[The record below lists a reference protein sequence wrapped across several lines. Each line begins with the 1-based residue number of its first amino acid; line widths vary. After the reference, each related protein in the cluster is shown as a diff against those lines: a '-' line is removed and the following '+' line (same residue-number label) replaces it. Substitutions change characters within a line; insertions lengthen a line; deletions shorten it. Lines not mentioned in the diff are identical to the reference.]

1 MDLSF
6 NFDVGVARDK
16 IRSGP
21 VAKIGITKYGSTGLY
36 SGISFT
42 KTGMSLKL
50 CEQMADI
57 ANHSLSRSTWST
69 YKTVKG
75 HLDKCQM
82 DLKVRFS
89 FPMTSSQVISFVSWL
104 LKRGL
109 KANTVNTYVSGLR
122 TIHLTKR
129 VDELAHIDTIEKR
142 LSNKPARVPVT
153 LNVLKLINA
162 AINRWEETDQM
173 RLLVWSVCLICFFGG
188 FRIHELLCRNTTQF
202 DPAFTLLGKDIK
214 VTTLRVGSETILA
227 LQILIKSPKED
238 RVGKECIIDV
248 YETKGTLCPVKYFKN
263 GKKKHFYQLGSL
275 PF

>member
-1 MDLSF
+1 MDNNMKRKNLKLDLSF

-122 TIHLTKR
+122 TIHLTKG
-129 VDELAHIDTIEKR
+129 VDEPALRPALVNALIEGKAHIDTIEK
-142 LSNKPARVPVT
+142 KT
-153 LNVLKLINA
+153 
-162 AINRWEETDQM
+162 
-173 RLLVWSVCLICFFGG
+173 
-188 FRIHELLCRNTTQF
+188 
-202 DPAFTLLGKDIK
+202 
-214 VTTLRVGSETILA
+214 
-227 LQILIKSPKED
+227 
-238 RVGKECIIDV
+238 
-248 YETKGTLCPVKYFKN
+248 
-263 GKKKHFYQLGSL
+263 
-275 PF
+275 